1 MPEVPVQEKERLAA
15 QVVQCRIRGILARKD
30 VERQRQE
37 EMVFLGMQRKPKTDK
52 ELENDNPIQEMNDTN
67 EHRKQLQEDHMI
79 VFDFAKQEL
88 EDDIEAIEGVD
99 IMENMLNE
107 RRVWIQEQKAQ
118 TNGKVPQDIAKF
130 YERNNLE
137 QPLNAEDEEAKKA
150 AEDDKGKKKGAKDK
164 GKKDKKK
171 KGKDDGD
178 DKQVAMIG
186 PSEIVLK
193 FDQFYKDYNVDW
205 SNRDETKN
213 PDQAYDRDMAVI
225 AVRPEVEK
233 KKTEIVDAMIKQE
246 LANMMVLAKQK
257 GKKKKKS
264 KKKSKKKKKKK
275 LPKLPGL
282 KFIATRDPYD
292 LLVELIQHNIVKK
305 LPPTNLKEFIGE
317 FNYIH
322 SMLDDIKQQLYD
334 PSMALIRQL
343 VTEYIIFPLG
353 SSLVRN
359 RIPEHVRSFL
369 FYGPT
374 GTGKTQIVRAIAHE
388 TKSIVFDL
396 SPSTIDGQYA
406 TSKATTE
413 TMVAM
418 VFVCAKEY
426 QPSLIYIDEAEKIWP
441 AKKKKKKGQKKP
453 KKNDMTNPNR
463 IEKALSKWR
472 TKWITDETRI
482 TIVACTSEP
491 HEGNKKKFKKFFDKT
506 IYFPFPDYTTRR
518 LMWKTFIT
526 ELGGKL
532 KTDFPLS
539 TLAHISAGYSAGSI
553 KRTCENVLT
562 EFRRGKVSRNL
573 NFVTLF
579 ECRWSKDP
587 SH

>member
-164 GKKDKKK
+164 GKDKKK

-178 DKQVAMIG
+178 DKQVAKIG

-233 KKTEIVDAMIKQE
+233 KKTELVD
-246 LANMMVLAKQK
+246 
-257 GKKKKKS
+257 
-264 KKKSKKKKKKK
+264 
-275 LPKLPGL
+275 
-282 KFIATRDPYD
+282 
-292 LLVELIQHNIVKK
+292 
-305 LPPTNLKEFIGE
+305 
-317 FNYIH
+317 
-322 SMLDDIKQQLYD
+322 
-334 PSMALIRQL
+334 
-343 VTEYIIFPLG
+343 
-353 SSLVRN
+353 
-359 RIPEHVRSFL
+359 
-369 FYGPT
+369 
-374 GTGKTQIVRAIAHE
+374 
-388 TKSIVFDL
+388 
-396 SPSTIDGQYA
+396 
-406 TSKATTE
+406 
-413 TMVAM
+413 
-418 VFVCAKEY
+418 
-426 QPSLIYIDEAEKIWP
+426 
-441 AKKKKKKGQKKP
+441 
-453 KKNDMTNPNR
+453 
-463 IEKALSKWR
+463 
-472 TKWITDETRI
+472 
-482 TIVACTSEP
+482 
-491 HEGNKKKFKKFFDKT
+491 
-506 IYFPFPDYTTRR
+506 
-518 LMWKTFIT
+518 
-526 ELGGKL
+526 
-532 KTDFPLS
+532 
-539 TLAHISAGYSAGSI
+539 
-553 KRTCENVLT
+553 
-562 EFRRGKVSRNL
+562 
-573 NFVTLF
+573 
-579 ECRWSKDP
+579 
-587 SH
+587 